1 MTNRNNSLKSLLT
14 VRVLHFRSQVKK
26 NKINMSP
33 KRAGELTH
41 NMYRLECILPGETLL
56 SKILLGM
63 DDEQKQLFKIVTDG

>member
-1 MTNRNNSLKSLLT
+1 
-14 VRVLHFRSQVKK
+14 
-26 NKINMSP
+26 MSP